1 MDNYQSPDIVKIM
14 AELLENISIDTSAA
28 DFCGLAAAC
37 AWSAHGWCMVGA
49 WLVHGWC

>member
-28 DFCGLAAAC
+28 EFCAIAA
-37 AWSAHGWCMVGA
+37 VGA
-49 WLVHGWC
+49 WLVLRTLTVATP